1 MEKVPLYSNTPISMS
16 KTALKKYLAGLKKKD
31 LELQILDLYGRFPV
45 VKTYYDFVF
54 NPKEEKIIQEAKRKV
69 SNEYFPI
76 RRKRARARRSLAQK
90 YIKHF
95 TTLGMD
101 PFLLGEFMIFN
112 METAQRYSKNQR
124 VNEGFYKSMLRSY
137 KEAVHYLVLHS
148 LINEFKERILQF
160 YKEVEEQD
168 WYFQEEFR
176 QLLEVIEMDDQR

>member
-1 MEKVPLYSNTPISMS
+1 MS

-76 RRKRARARRSLAQK
+76 RRKRAKARRSVAQK

-95 TTLGMD
+95 MTLGMD

-112 METAQRYSKNQR
+112 LETAQRYSKNQK

-137 KEAVHYLVLHS
+137 KEAIHHLVIHS
-148 LINEFKERILQF
+148 LIKDFEERILQF
-160 YKEVEEQD
+160 YKGTEEQD
-168 WYFQEEFR
+168 WFFQEEFG
-176 QLLEVIEMDDQR
+176 QLLQVLEMNGQP

>member
-1 MEKVPLYSNTPISMS
+1 MS
-16 KTALKKYLAGLKKKD
+16 KTSLKKYLAGLKKKD

-95 TTLGMD
+95 STLGMD

-112 METAQRYSKNQR
+112 LETAQRYSKSQR

-137 KEAVHYLVLHS
+137 KEAVHYLVQHS

-160 YKEVEEQD
+160 YKGVEEQD
-168 WYFQEEFR
+168 WFFQEEFG
-176 QLLEVIEMDDQR
+176 QLLEVLEMDDQY